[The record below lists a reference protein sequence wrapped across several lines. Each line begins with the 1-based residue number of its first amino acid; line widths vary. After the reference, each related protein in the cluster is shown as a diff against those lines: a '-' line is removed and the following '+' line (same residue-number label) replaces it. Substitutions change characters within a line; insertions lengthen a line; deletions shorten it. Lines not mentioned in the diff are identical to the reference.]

1 MTAAGMVFAVTM
13 SLFVFSD
20 LRIIGQIGTTIGLG
34 LLFDTLVVRSFM
46 TPSIAALLG
55 RWFWWP
61 LRCARARPVRCFGR
75 SRRADWFAPCC
86 CRPASTRQRLAPMS
100 RPQVELLTRAGC
112 AICVRVAE
120 QLAELSSEL
129 GFDMMTIDVDVAA
142 STGNP
147 GLRAEFGDRLPVV
160 LLDGR
165 EHSYWEVDEHRL
177 RADIARST
185 FGSPPD
191 KRLP

>member
-1 MTAAGMVFAVTM
+1 MVFAVTM

-61 LRCARARPVRCFGR
+61 LRVRP
-75 SRRADWFAPCC
+75 
-86 CRPASTRQRLAPMS
+86 RPASQMLRPFAPRRLVRALLLPS
-100 RPQVELLTRAGC
+100 GQHPSATGAHGRPQVELLTRAGC